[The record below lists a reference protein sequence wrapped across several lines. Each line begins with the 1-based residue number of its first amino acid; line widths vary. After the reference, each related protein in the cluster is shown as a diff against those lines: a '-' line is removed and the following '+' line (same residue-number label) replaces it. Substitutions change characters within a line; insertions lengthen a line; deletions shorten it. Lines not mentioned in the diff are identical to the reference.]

1 MSLPVVL
8 ALLSLAQPAGAA
20 LRFSDSMEGPMETIG
35 LQPSPPGAELVHEY
49 KSGPD
54 TIRKYRLGNGLTIIV
69 MEDHQAPVAAFQ
81 TWFSVGSGNEQ
92 AGRTGIAHL
101 FEHLMFKE
109 TKNLPAGEFDRLLE
123 LNGVSTNAATWLDWT
138 YYRENLPSSK
148 LELVMKLEAD
158 RMENMIL
165 KEEQLATERE
175 VVVNERKLRVDND
188 PEGKVYEVLYDLHF
202 GSHPYGH
209 PTLGWMEDIKAIGL
223 EDCIRFYR
231 LFYAPNNATLVVVGD
246 VDAGRVVELAQQ
258 LYGHLEAQPLPESP
272 DVEWIPRE
280 NEHIEILELPV
291 AAPKVVL
298 LYNAPPLSAPDNPA
312 FRVLNE
318 LMFNSES
325 ARVRKVLVDDEELAT
340 DLGAWYSG
348 FKVGGAFE
356 IQLNLAPG
364 GDWRKA
370 VDLLDREVDRL
381 VSDGCT
387 DREAVMG
394 VNKNE
399 MAFLRTSMVVSS
411 RARNF
416 GHFEV
421 TTGDFRDF
429 YALADN
435 VRAVTPIDVQAIAG
449 RYLKRQ
455 GRTVVVALPRGS
467 AE

>member
-1 MSLPVVL
+1 MSITVLL
-8 ALLSLAQPAGAA
+8 ALLSVAQPAEAA
-20 LRFSDSMEGPMETIG
+20 LRFSDSREGPMETIAA
-35 LQPSPPGAELVHEY
+35 QPGSAGVELVHEF
-49 KSGPD
+49 KFGPD

-81 TWFSVGSGNEQ
+81 TWFSVGSGDEE

-109 TKNLPAGEFDRLLE
+109 TRNLAAGEFDRLLE

-165 KEEQLATERE
+165 SQEQLDTERE

-188 PEGKVYEVLYDLHF
+188 PEGKLYEVLYDLHF
-202 GSHPYGH
+202 GGHPYGH
-209 PTLGWMEDIKAIGL
+209 PTLGWMQDIEAIEL
-223 EDCIRFYR
+223 ADCIRFYR
-231 LFYAPNNATLVVVGD
+231 LYYAPNNATLVVVGD
-246 VDAGRVVELAQQ
+246 VDTDRVVELARQ
-258 LYGHLEAQPLPESP
+258 LYGHLEAQPLPVAP
-272 DVEWIPRE
+272 DPDSDRRKT
-280 NEHIEILELPV
+280 EHIEILELPL

-298 LYNAPPLSAPDNPA
+298 LYDAPPLSAPDNTP

-318 LMFNSES
+318 VMFNSES
-325 ARVRKVLVDDEELAT
+325 ARVRRVLVDEEELAT

-348 FKVGGAFE
+348 FKHGGAFE

-364 GDWRKA
+364 ADWRKA
-370 VDLLDREVDRL
+370 VDLLDREVERL
-381 VSDGCT
+381 TKDGCT
-387 DREAVMG
+387 DRETAMG

-399 MAFLRTSMVVSS
+399 MAFLRTSMVASS

-421 TTGDFRDF
+421 TSGDYRDF
-429 YALADN
+429 FALADK
-435 VRAVTPIDVQAIAG
+435 VKKVTAEEVQATAG
-449 RYLKRQ
+449 RYLKQ
-455 GRTVVVALPRGS
+455 EGRTVVVALPKGS
-467 AE
+467 PE